1 MKLGP
6 ARFGLGVDQGGELDE
21 LVGVV
26 AGAADEALEGALAL
40 GFGEG
45 EEGVLPAF
53 DEGRGALGSAG
64 EGLAVGVG

>member
-1 MKLGP
+1 VQLGP
-6 ARFGLGVDQGGELDE
+6 AGFGLGVDQGGELDE

-45 EEGVLPAF
+45 EEGVLPALM
-53 DEGRGALGSAG
+53 RA
-64 EGLAVGVG
+64 AVRSDWRVRACRRRR